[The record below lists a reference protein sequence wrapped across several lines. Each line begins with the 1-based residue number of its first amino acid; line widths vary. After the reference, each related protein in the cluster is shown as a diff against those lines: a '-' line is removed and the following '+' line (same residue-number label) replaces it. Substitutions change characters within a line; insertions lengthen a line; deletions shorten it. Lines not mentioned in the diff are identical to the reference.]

1 VGTEN
6 FAALSLSFKEG
17 DTVNSEKL
25 CILLSCRAG
34 WRDAHTNIRVGA
46 AIPAAGLILITLK
59 TFGGNEGRVFS
70 DQICKPEGPHN
81 QPLIKRK
88 PIVPHLRICLKKG
101 SVSRE

>member
-25 CILLSCRAG
+25 CILLSCRPG

-46 AIPAAGLILITLK
+46 AILLPGL
-59 TFGGNEGRVFS
+59 F
-70 DQICKPEGPHN
+70 
-81 QPLIKRK
+81 
-88 PIVPHLRICLKKG
+88 
-101 SVSRE
+101 